1 MSNTDFIKPINSK
14 STVEYI
20 VNELI
25 NTIIDGIWK
34 PGSKIPTEVELA
46 EAFGVGRNSVREA
59 IKVLVALGLLT
70 IKRSDGTYVANKFSE
85 KMLNPLIYSFA
96 LDEGTNQ
103 QLADLKKI
111 FHLGSTELAIH
122 NATDKDIL
130 LLEESYQTFRT
141 LLLTENPSPDIL
153 LNADIN
159 FHNTISQITHNIFVS
174 RISYVIERIGRPQ
187 RLRDI
192 EYVISIHEIP
202 FLIDSH
208 FAILQIIKN
217 RDIDKVREVVLHSFK
232 YSKMSF
238 EENVTSDDPQYTTK
252 S

>member
-14 STVEYI
+14 STVEHI
-20 VNELI
+20 VDELI
-25 NTIIDGIWK
+25 NTIINGIWK

-70 IKRSDGTYVANKFSE
+70 IRRSDGTYVADKFSE

-122 NATDKDIL
+122 NATDEDIL
-130 LLEESYQTFRT
+130 LLEKSYQTFKDLLLAEDSSTDT
-141 LLLTENPSPDIL
+141 LLD
-153 LNADIN
+153 ADID
-159 FHNTISQITHNIFVS
+159 FHNTISQITHNAFVS
-174 RISYVIERIGRPQ
+174 RISYVIERIGRTQ
-187 RLRDI
+187 RLQDM

-208 FAILQIIKN
+208 SAIVQTIKN
-217 RDIDKVREVVLHSFK
+217 RDVSKVREAVLYSFK
-232 YSKMSF
+232 YSKMTLKESDMD
-238 EENVTSDDPQYTTK
+238 DDPQITTIF
-252 S
+252 